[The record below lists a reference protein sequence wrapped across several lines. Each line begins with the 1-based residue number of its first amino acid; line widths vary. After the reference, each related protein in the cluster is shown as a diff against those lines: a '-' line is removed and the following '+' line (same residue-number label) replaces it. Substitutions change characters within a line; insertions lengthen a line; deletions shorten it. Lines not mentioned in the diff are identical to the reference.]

1 MPKRNLRVTKWIG
14 TVSAVAVCT
23 ACSREF
29 KVPLTILKNIVAA
42 QESLR
47 LQFAEHKCPEVAS
60 QNSN

>member
-29 KVPLTILKNIVAA
+29 KVPLTILKSIVAA

-47 LQFAEHKCPEVAS
+47 LQFAQHKCPEVAS